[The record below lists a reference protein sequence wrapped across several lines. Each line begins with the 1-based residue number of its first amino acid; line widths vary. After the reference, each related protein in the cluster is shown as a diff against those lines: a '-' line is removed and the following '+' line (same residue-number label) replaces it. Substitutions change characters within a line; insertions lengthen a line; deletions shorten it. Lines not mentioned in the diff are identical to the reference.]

1 MIAVIIKF
9 KVKVNQEKVFVE
21 NWKQLTKFIY
31 KYENSL
37 GSRLHKENDLNYIAY
52 AQWPDKETLHNTDSK
67 LPKEAVEVR
76 KRMRNAC
83 EKVEKLFELELTEDL
98 LKQDYD

>member
-9 KVKVNQEKVFVE
+9 KIKPSQEKVFVD

-37 GSRLHKENDLNYIAY
+37 GSRLHKEDDLNFIAY
-52 AQWPDKETLHNTDSK
+52 AQWPDKETLHSDSK
-67 LPKEAVEVR
+67 LPKEALEIR
-76 KRMRNAC
+76 QRMRDAC
-83 EKVEKLFELELTEDL
+83 EKVDKLFELELTEDL
-98 LKQDYD
+98 LK

>member
-9 KVKVNQEKVFVE
+9 KVKPNQTKIFVDS
-21 NWKQLTKFIY
+21 WKQLTEFIY

-37 GSRLHKENDLNYIAY
+37 GSRLHKENDLNFIAY
-52 AQWPDKETLHNTDSK
+52 AQWPDKEILHNSGSK
-67 LPKEAVEVR
+67 LPQEALEVR
-76 KRMRNAC
+76 QRMRDAC

-98 LKQDYD
+98 LKK